1 MYQQRMMLPC
11 AHHGYDGDSAT
22 AGAAVLREMPTP
34 NMTDV
39 MVASRTRYLMLMI
52 VYLFDADILH
62 ASLPNMCL
70 LVAVTSSNF
79 A

>member
-1 MYQQRMMLPC
+1 M
-11 AHHGYDGDSAT
+11 
-22 AGAAVLREMPTP
+22 LREMPTP

-39 MVASRTRYLMLMI
+39 MVTILTRYLMLMI
-52 VYLFDADILH
+52 VYLYGADILH
-62 ASLPNMCL
+62 ASLRNMCL